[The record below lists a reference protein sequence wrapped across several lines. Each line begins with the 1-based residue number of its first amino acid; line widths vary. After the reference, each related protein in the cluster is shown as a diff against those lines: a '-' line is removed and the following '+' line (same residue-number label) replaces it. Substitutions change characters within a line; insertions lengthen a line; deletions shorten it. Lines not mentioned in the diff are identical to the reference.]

1 MLFLI
6 ALVSDVAQVLALLII
21 VRVVLSW
28 IPSVDYGHPVIRAII
43 RVTDP
48 LLLPIRRLVPPLGGL
63 DVTPIAA
70 LLLIQVARYLLINIL
85 VAVFSGT

>member
-48 LLLPIRRLVPPLGGL
+48 VLLPIRRLVPPLGGL

-70 LLLIQVARYLLINIL
+70 LLLIQVVRYLLINIL